1 VIPFDV
7 EARKGRFDGPYGM
20 VHLVVDSLTD
30 VEIAEFEAVVCI
42 SHDDEIPR
50 NGLVRLSWVPSPAVK
65 DTSASRAEI
74 ARRGGD
80 RPVGDI
86 SELSDVELDAGQAC
100 GRACVRWTKRF
111 ILPR

>member
-1 VIPFDV
+1 VVPFEV
-7 EARKGRFDGPYGM
+7 EACKDRFDGPYGM
-20 VHLVVDSLTD
+20 VNLVVDSLAY
-30 VEIAEFEAVVCI
+30 VEIAVFEAVVCI

-50 NGLVRLSWVPSPAVK
+50 NGLVGLSWVPSPAAK

-86 SELSDVELDAGQAC
+86 TEPSDVELDVGQAC